1 MHTLLCDNH
10 KKDDKNIRLL
20 EKIKEKIVDNCDV
33 ALPQWSKNLSFFSD
47 MVGVVKEIKEDTT
60 AYGTFRGE
68 PNVTDS
74 AIFQLQRM
82 VVEGIKLN
90 IFFDSGC
97 GEMLV
102 KKSLVEKLIS
112 IGRAK
117 QIIPG
122 PIEVTGVGDHK
133 TICNDGMYSIS
144 LPLHNGNKAVLIG
157 ICMHTVTSVLP
168 LYRLNGIERD
178 VYNECKEMGG
188 GGGRIY

>member
-1 MHTLLCDNH
+1 MHILLCDSH
-10 KKDDKNIRLL
+10 KKDNKNIRLL
-20 EKIKEKIVDNCDV
+20 EKFKEKFVDNCDV
-33 ALPQWSKNLSFFSD
+33 ALPQWCKNLSFFSD
-47 MVGVVKEIKEDTT
+47 MVGVVKEIKEDMA

-68 PNVTDS
+68 PKVTDS

-82 VVEGIKLN
+82 EVEGIKLN

-122 PIEVTGVGDHK
+122 PIEMTGVGDHK
-133 TICNDGMYSIS
+133 TICNDGMHSIS
-144 LPLHNGNKAVLIG
+144 LPLHNGNKAVLSG
-157 ICMHTVTSVLP
+157 ICMPTVTSVFP
-168 LYRLNGIERD
+168 LYRLNGVE
-178 VYNECKEMGG
+178 
-188 GGGRIY
+188 GRI